1 MVHFS
6 AAILLATAAAS
17 VQGLPLTKRIAQTIS
32 ASTAKW
38 EQACIAA
45 GGAQQCNPISVTAF
59 STLLAAA
66 GPCEQ
71 QNSADAM
78 VDLAKSLG
86 NDADMIRLA
95 QIFAQQPRNTP
106 TSLSVQY
113 CQQAPKNAELNGLFQ
128 CQFAGANPTTFVG
141 GVAVGQQGTIPFDL
155 SAPLSPAGSCPANP
169 NGPVPDGQQL
179 ADIAQSP
186 GNVGSGNAG
195 NNGTN
200 GGNGNASGNNGSANG
215 NNGENTGN
223 DSDNGDNAAATSSAP
238 PDAAPTATASTGG
251 DFKVKNGQDAQ
262 AQNAQFASL
271 TADSPCQEGEQACI
285 DGGFAQCVGGR
296 FVIATCSASTKCFS
310 LPLVNKA
317 GTSLACT
324 TGSDAAA
331 RISASGATGGVT
343 GNGAAGNKVGNN
355 NNAGNNNTG
364 NNNTGNNN
372 TGNNNTGNNANS
384 SSTGNN
390 AATSTPA
397 QSNGSSTAGGSFK
410 AQNGRD
416 AQALNAQFA
425 SLTPSS
431 SCQDGAQACVD
442 GAFAQCVGGKFVLSP
457 CAATLTCAALPLVN
471 KPGTSIT
478 CTTQADADARIATAI
493 GA

>member
-6 AAILLATAAAS
+6 STILLAAAAAS
-17 VQGLPLTKRIAQTIS
+17 VHGLPLTKRIAQTIS

-45 GGAQQCNPISVTAF
+45 GGAQQCNPVSVTAF

-86 NDADMIRLA
+86 NDAEMIRLA

-141 GVAVGQQGTIPFDL
+141 GVAVGQQGTIPLGL

-179 ADIAQSP
+179 ADIVQSP

-195 NNGTN
+195 NNGAN
-200 GGNGNASGNNGSANG
+200 GGNGNASGNNGNG
-215 NNGENTGN
+215 NNGANTGN
-223 DSDNGDNAAATSSAP
+223 GNDNGNNAAATSSAP
-238 PDAAPTATASTGG
+238 PAATPTAAASTGG
-251 DFKVKNGQDAQ
+251 DFKLKNGQDAQ
-262 AQNAQFASL
+262 AQNAQFAGL
-271 TADSPCQEGEQACI
+271 TANSPCQEGEQACI

-296 FVIATCSASTKCFS
+296 FVIATCSAPTKCFS

-324 TGSDAAA
+324 TESDAAA

-343 GNGAAGNKVGNN
+343 GNGAADNNNSGNN
-355 NNAGNNNTG
+355 NS
-364 NNNTGNNN
+364 
-372 TGNNNTGNNANS
+372 GNNANS
-384 SSTGNN
+384 SSAGNN

-397 QSNGSSTAGGSFK
+397 PSNGSGTASGDFK

-431 SCQDGAQACVD
+431 SCQDGAQACVN

-478 CTTQADADARIATAI
+478 CTTQADADARIATAL